1 MTTKSTTV
9 VPLGAKAEVDAM
21 DSEDHKPIPLANFR
35 NAGEIGSKL
44 MPLPGDH
51 RRPPVKL
58 KLERVNCDF
67 GRPCPPDDVQAQEWG
82 RRLKQ
87 AFATVSPDFI
97 DASLSQLIMAA
108 RLPGG
113 GLSETAVNA
122 ALAFIE
128 GAKPRDEVEAALV
141 IQMAATH
148 SATMAVI
155 RRIGSGGGG
164 DRSLAVVASA
174 ASRLLR
180 AYATQVET
188 LRRLRNGGSQFV
200 RVEHVHVAEGAQAV
214 VGLVTAGGSP
224 PPALAPVVARKVE

>member
-1 MTTKSTTV
+1 MTKKSTNV
-9 VPLGAKAEVDAM
+9 VPLAADQ
-21 DSEDHKPIPLANFR
+21 
-35 NAGEIGSKL
+35 
-44 MPLPGDH
+44 

-58 KLERVNCDF
+58 KLERVTSDY

-82 RRLKQ
+82 RRLKE
-87 AFATVSPDFI
+87 AFATVSRDFI

-122 ALAFIE
+122 ALAFVE

-155 RRIGSGGGG
+155 RRVGSGSGG

-214 VGLVTAGGSP
+214 VGVVNAGSSSAPALGPAMTPSSPSSTPCLCDFP
-224 PPALAPVVARKVE
+224 PPDA

>member
-1 MTTKSTTV
+1 MG
-9 VPLGAKAEVDAM
+9 PNAQARLCDG
-21 DSEDHKPIPLANFR
+21 LA
-35 NAGEIGSKL
+35 GL
-44 MPLPGDH
+44 H
-51 RRPPVKL
+51 R
-58 KLERVNCDF
+58 
-67 GRPCPPDDVQAQEWG
+67 
-82 RRLKQ
+82 
-87 AFATVSPDFI
+87 
-97 DASLSQLIMAA
+97 ASLSQLIMAA

-148 SATMAVI
+148 SATIAVI

-180 AYATQVET
+180 AYAMQVET

-200 RVEHVHVAEGAQAV
+200 RVEHVHIAEGAQAV
-214 VGLVTAGGSP
+214 VGLVNTRGLPSAALVVDEVQNLGWGGRLKE
-224 PPALAPVVARKVE
+224 AFATRLARLHRPMTRPVNFAARLPGSLRASRTT